1 MNDTDGVTRS
11 AVGVMSAARSTAYLE
26 IEEIVM
32 KLDAACLA
40 PARIDRLGFMDSL
53 AMVRPPPCRL
63 LRREA
68 VRHRVRQRVD
78 PCRVERFGVPVDSS
92 STPTTGLLLDS
103 EMASRRLQPRMPR
116 RRRVGADPAI
126 RTIRV
131 GHALWRAR
139 LATQD
144 EAPEAPVDGHEYVWL
159 EESDGRRHFVIV
171 AKGEFERISNYRLRS
186 MIMGLAIDSAKAA
199 AVIS

>member
-1 MNDTDGVTRS
+1 
-11 AVGVMSAARSTAYLE
+11 
-26 IEEIVM
+26 
-32 KLDAACLA
+32 
-40 PARIDRLGFMDSL
+40 
-53 AMVRPPPCRL
+53 
-63 LRREA
+63 
-68 VRHRVRQRVD
+68 
-78 PCRVERFGVPVDSS
+78 
-92 STPTTGLLLDS
+92 
-103 EMASRRLQPRMPR
+103 MPR